1 MKHPISGPISPEE
14 LRAIADLPY
23 GKAGAE
29 LRKHDP
35 AWGLGSAEN
44 PNIKWD
50 VVLVG
55 SAPVTTVVTVEAP
68 DEATAKKAAM
78 SIRVHRSDWEIDT
91 YSRIE
96 DIDVESVEPA

>member
-1 MKHPISGPISPEE
+1 
-14 LRAIADLPY
+14 
-23 GKAGAE
+23 
-29 LRKHDP
+29 
-35 AWGLGSAEN
+35 
-44 PNIKWD
+44 
-50 VVLVG
+50 
-55 SAPVTTVVTVEAP
+55 VEAP